1 MTSNSHLVANS
12 RDTRT
17 AEIQA
22 SCQQVHKLSAQIAI
36 IKEGHFF
43 KKAET

>member
-1 MTSNSHLVANS
+1 MTSNSHRVANS
-12 RDTRT
+12 RDT

-36 IKEGHFF
+36 IKVRSFF
-43 KKAET
+43 QKG

>member
-12 RDTRT
+12 RDT

-22 SCQQVHKLSAQIAI
+22 SCQQNHKLSGQIAI